1 MRLTKIVPMAVLA
14 AAIGAPSAD
23 ANYRV
28 GLSEQSP
35 AMFNQPAW
43 QSLKLKRV
51 RYIVPWDYYKDAGQH
66 NEVVSFMNTAHAAK
80 QDVLVAFTAR
90 RGCYDNGRDSKAEA
104 RPAPSTS
111 AHKSARTRLP
121 QEVAY
126 VETFSPREQG
136 KHRSQP

>member
-1 MRLTKIVPMAVLA
+1 MRLMKILPLAVLA
-14 AAIGAPSAD
+14 AAILAPAAD

-35 AMFNQPAW
+35 AMFSQPAW

-90 RGCYDNGRDSKAEA
+90 RGCYGDAGYS
-104 RPAPSTS
+104 RPRPCRAPSTS
-111 AHKSARTRLP
+111 AYKPAVPRFHKELRT
-121 QEVAY
+121 
-126 VETFSPREQG
+126 
-136 KHRSQP
+136 